1 LTTERGQD
9 IGATTAYRGQDI
21 GAATATRGQDI
32 GAATATRGQDIG
44 ATTAYRG
51 QDIGAA
57 TAKAGQNVTLRGQDL
72 TNAREQQNIAIRQED
87 QRRAADPEFQRQMSS
102 AKTLG
107 ENIAK
112 NQVLRETQLPKVL
125 DTANQTLTQID
136 ELIGKRD
143 AKGVLLKD
151 QRPHPGFVNAVGAGF
166 PLRFIPGTSESDFQ
180 TRFEQIKGGA
190 FLQAFETLKGG
201 GSITNVE
208 GEKGTAALN
217 RMNLA
222 QSEKEF
228 VQAARDFQDVIR
240 TGVERAKKIAG
251 KSNVDALLEKY
262 K

>member
-1 LTTERGQD
+1 M
-9 IGATTAYRGQDI
+9 
-21 GAATATRGQDI
+21 
-32 GAATATRGQDIG
+32 
-44 ATTAYRG
+44 
-51 QDIGAA
+51 
-57 TAKAGQNVTLRGQDL
+57 AKD
-72 TNAREQQNIAIRQED
+72 
-87 QRRAADPEFQRQMSS
+87 
-102 AKTLG
+102 K
-107 ENIAK
+107 
-112 NQVLRETQLPKVL
+112 VLRATQLPKVL
-125 DTANQTLTQID
+125 DTAKMTID
-136 ELIGKRD
+136 EIDALIGKRD
-143 AKGVLLKD
+143 AKGNLVEGAA
-151 QRPHPGFVNAVGAGF
+151 PHPGFSTTVGATLLPGA
-166 PLRFIPGTSESDFQ
+166 RFVPGTAAADFQ
-180 TRFEQIKGGA
+180 SRFDQVKGGA